1 MSDAADRIH
10 EFRLSK
16 GLTQDEFAEK
26 CGLSRSTVARYEAG
40 VVTPSFDTLQ
50 RMAKVFGI
58 SSDYF
63 IGNEHTQKKIED
75 DDIKFALFGDPHH
88 ITDEQFEEVK
98 RFARYVEEHY
108 HKKEPK

>member
-1 MSDAADRIH
+1 MSNASDRIH

-40 VVTPSFDTLQ
+40 IVTPSFDTLQ
-50 RMAKVFGI
+50 RMASVFGI

-63 IGNEHTQKKIED
+63 LGNEQAQKTIND
-75 DDIKFALFGDPHH
+75 DDIKFALFGDPHN

-98 RFARYVEEHY
+98 QFAQFIRERDKRV
-108 HKKEPK
+108 K